1 MSGVETFRET
11 LLIEGQGSR
20 VVVLLVDDQAMVAE
34 GIRRMLVD
42 EDMEFHYCND
52 PKAAIPTA
60 LDIGA
65 TTILQDLVMPDV
77 DGMTLV
83 RFYRNHPAT
92 RNIPIIVLSSKD
104 DPKIKSDAFN
114 NGATDY
120 LVKLPDKVE
129 LIARIQA
136 HSRSFMAQLERDAA
150 FAELHNMQKQLEEAN
165 AQLQLRNEELDRLST
180 QDGLTGIANRRYF
193 DEVLSK
199 EWRRAAR
206 EKTKLSLVM
215 IDIDFFKFYN
225 DNYGHQGGDDC
236 LKQVSAALQK
246 TGCRPGDLVSRYGG
260 EEFVVILPNTSA
272 DGAMVIAEKL
282 CLAVRALKIK
292 HEFSKAGD
300 IVTISMGVATMI
312 PVSGTPEG
320 LLITA
325 ADQALYEAKEEG
337 RNRACQA
344 VAHS

>member
-1 MSGVETFRET
+1 MSRAETSTES
-11 LLIEGQGSR
+11 LLFEERASR
-20 VVVLLVDDQAMVAE
+20 IVVLLVDDQAMVAE

-42 EDMEFHYCND
+42 EDMDFHYCSD
-52 PKAAIPTA
+52 PKAAIQTA
-60 LDIGA
+60 ADIGA
-65 TTILQDLVMPDV
+65 TTILQDLVMPGV

-92 RNIPIIVLSSKD
+92 RNIPVIVLSTRE

-136 HSRSFMAQLERDAA
+136 HSRSFMAQMERDAA

-165 AQLQLRNEELDRLST
+165 AQLQLQNEELDRLSS
-180 QDGLTGIANRRYF
+180 QDGLTGIANRRHF
-193 DEVLSK
+193 DQVLEA
-199 EWRRAAR
+199 EWRRADR
-206 EKTKLSLVM
+206 EQTMLSLIM
-215 IDIDFFKFYN
+215 TDIDFFKLFN

-246 TGCRPGDLVSRYGG
+246 TICRPGDLVARYGG
-260 EEFVVILPNTSA
+260 EEFVLILPNTPVESA
-272 DGAMVIAEKL
+272 MIIAEKL
-282 CLAVRALKIK
+282 CASVRELKIK
-292 HEFSKAGD
+292 HELSKVSD
-300 IVTISMGVATMI
+300 VVTFSMGVATMI
-312 PVSGTPEG
+312 PAPGMVSG
-320 LLITA
+320 LLISA

-337 RNRACQA
+337 RNRVCRAPA
-344 VAHS
+344 PR